1 MSLTRRLFAASAVA
15 VTALTVA
22 SGAYAQ
28 EDKSLPNIL
37 DKKSIALG
45 IPTDYPPYGYM
56 GPDFKPT
63 GVDVATAQLIADKLG
78 VKAELVPVSTPN
90 RIPYLQSKKVDLIVS
105 SLGKNA
111 EREKVIDFTTSY
123 APFFQAV
130 FGPKNIALKSFDDL
144 ADKTL
149 AVTRGTIQDDALV
162 QLAPKSL
169 KIQRFEDDNATM
181 AAFMSQQ
188 TQFVAVGAAVA
199 AAALQKNP
207 KVQAEYKLL
216 IKDSPNYVG
225 VRKGETALLNK
236 VNEILRTAKKDGTLN
251 SYSQKWLGRDM
262 GNLPD

>member
-1 MSLTRRLFAASAVA
+1 MQFTKRGFLACSIAVA
-15 VTALTVA
+15 SSFACSGSWAQDDALQRV
-22 SGAYAQ
+22 
-28 EDKSLPNIL
+28 L
-37 DKKSIALG
+37 DKKSITIG

-63 GVDVATAQLIADKLG
+63 GVDVAVAQLIADKLG
-78 VKAELVPVSTPN
+78 VKANLMPVTTPN
-90 RIPYLQSKKVDLIVS
+90 RIPFLEAKKIDLIVS
-105 SLGKNA
+105 ALGKTP

-130 FGPKNIALKSFDDL
+130 FGPKNLSVKSFDDL
-144 ADKTL
+144 AGKTM

-162 QLAPKSL
+162 KLAPASL

-181 AAFMSQQ
+181 AAFMTPQ
-188 TQFVAVGAAVA
+188 TQFVTVGAAVA

-207 KVQAEYKLL
+207 KVDAEYKLL

-225 VRKGETALLNK
+225 LRKGETTLLNK
-236 VNEILRTAKKDGTLN
+236 VNEILRSAKQDGTLE
-251 SYSQKWLGRDM
+251 SYSQKWLGRGT

>member
-1 MSLTRRLFAASAVA
+1 MKFSRRAFAAGAAALAITLPLGASAQQDGSLKA
-15 VTALTVA
+15 V
-22 SGAYAQ
+22 Q
-28 EDKSLPNIL
+28 DKG
-37 DKKSIALG
+37 SISLG
-45 IPTDYPPYGYM
+45 IPTDYPPYGFM

-63 GVDVATAQLIADKLG
+63 GVDVAVAQLIADKLG
-78 VKAELVPVSTPN
+78 VKADLVPVSTPN
-90 RIPYLQSKKVDLIVS
+90 RIPYLQSRKIDVIVS
-105 SLGKNA
+105 ALGKNE
-111 EREKVIDFTTSY
+111 ERQKVIDFSVSY

-130 FGPKNIALKSFDDL
+130 FGPKNVEVKSFADL

-162 QLAPKSL
+162 SLAPKSL

-181 AAFMSQQ
+181 AAFMTQQ

-216 IKDSPNYVG
+216 IKDSPNYAG

-236 VNEILRTAKKDGTLN
+236 INDILRTAKKDGTLE
-251 SYSQKWLGRDM
+251 SYSQKWLGRGM